1 MTKKQLTFEDLYR
14 ESDILLT
21 EDGDVIHW
29 FDMDEEDIKQKRIT
43 LYSGKNTLERISID
57 RKIEAVPSE
66 PSTYHILL
74 NSALYKVRPYNIKL
88 SKPL

>member
-1 MTKKQLTFEDLYR
+1 MTKKQLTFEDLYKN
-14 ESDILLT
+14 SDILLT

-29 FDMDEEDIKQKRIT
+29 FDMDDNDIQEKRIT
-43 LYSGKNTLERISID
+43 LYHGKTELERISID

-74 NSALYKVRPYNIKL
+74 DSTLYKVRPYNIKL

>member
-1 MTKKQLTFEDLYR
+1 MTKKQLTFEDLYKN
-14 ESDILLT
+14 SDILLT

-29 FDMDEEDIKQKRIT
+29 FDMDDNDIQEKRIT
-43 LYSGKNTLERISID
+43 LYHGKTELERISID

-66 PSTYHILL
+66 PITYHILL
-74 NSALYKVRPYNIKL
+74 NSTLYKVRPYNIKL

>member
-1 MTKKQLTFEDLYR
+1 MTNKQLTFEDIYKN
-14 ESDILLT
+14 SDVLFS
-21 EDGDVIHW
+21 EDGNVIHW

-43 LYSGKNTLERISID
+43 LYSGKHELERISID
-57 RKIEAVPSE
+57 RKIEAVPNE

-74 NSALYKVRPYNIKL
+74 NSALYKVRPYNTKL